1 MLASVSFQRREDLG
15 EDLRQWTE
23 SERRR
28 FEPVPCLS
36 NLEGEVLAML
46 LVYWDVV
53 VGVTEVDADCPETV
67 CESLANDVRGVHLE
81 RFDAQELV
89 EF

>member
-1 MLASVSFQRREDLG
+1 MNIKKQI
-15 EDLRQWTE
+15 LRQWTE
-23 SERRR
+23 AERCR

-36 NLEGEVLAML
+36 NLEGEVLAVL
-46 LVYWDVV
+46 LVYWDLV

-67 CESLANDVRGVHLE
+67 CESLANDAHDVQGVHLE

-89 EF
+89 